1 MSRGFN
7 TVSVGRPTRLC
18 AATGRSL
25 AIGEKY
31 LAAIYEPPRAA
42 DDRGTMAGEVP
53 LRRDYSFDACPGG
66 RPPIR
71 DGLIACWRTVVGEP
85 GKKDKPLLD
94 DDALVD
100 LFEQTGGEETA
111 HHPAAGSAEFHR
123 CALRFVVTLM
133 LLRRRLLIQ
142 EGQKGDV
149 LLIRQRGIPR
159 APEGPPPLKVLDPG
173 LDEQMVLDIITQLET
188 GGVASEPQPVP
199 EARGP
204 VGVHSSNGPAT
215 ATGES
220 AS

>member
-18 AATGRSL
+18 AATGRAL
-25 AIGEKY
+25 TIGEKY
-31 LAAIYEPPRAA
+31 LAAIYEPPRVA

-53 LRRDYSFDACPGG
+53 LRRDYGFDACPGG

-100 LFEQTGGEETA
+100 LFEQTGDDETA

-123 CALRFVVTLM
+123 CALRFVITLM

-142 EGQKGDV
+142 EGQKGNV

-188 GGVASEPQPVP
+188 GGLASEPQPPDAKAGPIVVYTPPVP
-199 EARGP
+199 TADTEE
-204 VGVHSSNGPAT
+204 PA
-215 ATGES
+215 S
-220 AS
+220 